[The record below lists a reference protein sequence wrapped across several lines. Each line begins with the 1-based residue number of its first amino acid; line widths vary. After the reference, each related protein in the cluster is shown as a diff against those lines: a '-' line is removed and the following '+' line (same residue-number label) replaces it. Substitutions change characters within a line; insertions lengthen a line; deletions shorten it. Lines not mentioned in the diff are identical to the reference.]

1 MIRMEQFSAGHGS
14 PEFREKVVSGWQHL
28 LIAQVADNDFS
39 RIVRQECTL
48 VDS

>member
-1 MIRMEQFSAGHGS
+1 MLGTEALSYV
-14 PEFREKVVSGWQHL
+14 EKVVSGWQHL